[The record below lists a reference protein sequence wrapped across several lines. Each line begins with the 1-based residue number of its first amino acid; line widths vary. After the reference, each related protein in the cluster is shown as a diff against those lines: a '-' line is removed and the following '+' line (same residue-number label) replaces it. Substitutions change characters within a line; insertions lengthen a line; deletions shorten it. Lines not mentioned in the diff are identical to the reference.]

1 MRYVLNTADFIG
13 SFVLYIYRIFSFIVS
28 FRLSSSLTLKQFE
41 FLGTNSIPLAVL
53 VLSFV
58 GATVSYLLAEEL
70 GKRGAGAYVG
80 GFLLVGLLRELL
92 PILTGIVLAGKAG
105 AAITSEIGTMKI
117 TSQIEA
123 MESLSTD
130 PHWFLTAPRVVAL
143 TLASTI
149 VGVFAGFAGFYSG
162 YLMAYQKLGISFAT
176 FTAHLDRFV
185 SARDFFACLVKLVL
199 FGLVVAFVGCYLGY
213 KVEGGASGV
222 GKAVTY
228 SVVLSI
234 ALIFALDLLL
244 LPVLF

>member
-13 SFVLYIYRIFSFIVS
+13 SFVLYIYRILRFIAS
-28 FRLSSSLTLKQFE
+28 FRLSFSLTLRQFE

-105 AAITSEIGTMKI
+105 AAITSEIGSMKI

-143 TLASTI
+143 TIASPI
-149 VGVFAGFAGFYSG
+149 VAVFSGFASFYSG
-162 YLMAYQKLGISFAT
+162 YLMAYRKLGISFAT

-185 SARDFFACLVKLVL
+185 DPRDFYACLVKLLL
-199 FGLVVAFVGCYLGY
+199 FGLLVGVVGCYLGY